1 VIDCAGG
8 NSMPS
13 RLVARLRPHCRPIAL
28 IVAGMIVLQTF
39 LAGLASARATAA
51 LAADPLGIA
60 VICHGGGGSDDGM
73 VPNPIK
79 AVHLCCFDCMGG
91 PTAATLP
98 EQVVLL
104 RSALSGGST
113 SPAICAA
120 DITIAERTVRAGQSQ
135 APPRCG

>member
-1 VIDCAGG
+1 
-8 NSMPS
+8 MPS

-28 IVAGMIVLQTF
+28 IVAGMIVLQAF

-60 VICHGGGGSDDGM
+60 VICHGGGGDSADGM

-79 AVHLCCFDCMGG
+79 AAHLCCFDCMGG

-98 EQVVLL
+98 EQVVFL
-104 RSALSGGST
+104 RSDLSGAAT
-113 SPAICAA
+113 PPAICVA
-120 DITIAERTVRAGQSQ
+120 DVAIAERAIRAGQSQ